1 MLFIPFVEPVYSS
14 IYSFGIA
21 EAANL
26 DCVFARADARAFTA
40 PVMHSFCIIST
51 LLRSAAGWKF
61 EKRVAAWSTGGR
73 NQAI

>member
-1 MLFIPFVEPVYSS
+1 MLFIHFVEPVYSG

-26 DCVFARADARAFTA
+26 DCVFERADAKAFTDT
-40 PVMHSFCIIST
+40 VMHTFCIIST
-51 LLRSAAGWKF
+51 LIRPAIGWKF